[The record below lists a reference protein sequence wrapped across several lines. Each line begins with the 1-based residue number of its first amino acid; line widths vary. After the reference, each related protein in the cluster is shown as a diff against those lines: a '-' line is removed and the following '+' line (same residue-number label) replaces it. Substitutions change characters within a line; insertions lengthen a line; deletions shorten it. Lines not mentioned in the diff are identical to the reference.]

1 MFIRE
6 VDRKYHHTTQDV
18 ERYALEARDIAARIF
33 EHEEDRRAVLP
44 TLVNLLASSQVWY
57 EQGQPLPA
65 MAIPRN
71 SH

>member
-6 VDRKYHHTTQDV
+6 VDRKYHHTPDDV
-18 ERYALEARDIAARIF
+18 ERYAREAQEIAAKVF
-33 EHEEDRRAVLP
+33 DSDDDRRAVLS

-57 EQGQPLPA
+57 EQGQALPA

-71 SH
+71 QH